1 MVSFRRPPMW
11 LLVRVP
17 GVEHYIAGSD
27 VRKSAYG
34 KCNHL
39 DAGAGKNFIEKKL
52 QLAQK
57 VRPRLRHLVS
67 DNSRRLLPSSV
78 LAGFLRAFPGEA
90 FGRALAGRGLGCD
103 LGACRTLFRRHV
115 LRCLLAALTA
125 VLLRR
130 V

>member
-1 MVSFRRPPMW
+1 VVSFRRPPMW

-34 KCNHL
+34 KCDHL
-39 DAGAGKNFIEKKL
+39 DAGAGKNFIEKNL

-78 LAGFLRAFPGEA
+78 LAGFLRASLARRSAVRLRAAAWDAILARAERSSGVMFFAA
-90 FGRALAGRGLGCD
+90 FLPP
-103 LGACRTLFRRHV
+103 
-115 LRCLLAALTA
+115 
-125 VLLRR
+125 
-130 V
+130 